1 MPWELFQL
9 PLLLPA
15 FLLVFFRT
23 GAMLFAAP
31 IFSSLAI
38 PVRLRIAM
46 ALTLAFLTFPLVLP
60 EVPAGL
66 SLAQALGAVAGELMI
81 GLILGFGMG
90 LIFFGLEVAG
100 SMIER
105 EAGMALAEAFNPL
118 TEQRSSI
125 LAQIF
130 TFVTFLVFLAA
141 GGHLAIVRALLDSF
155 RTVPVLTFRMSS
167 AVPDVLLALLQTAMV
182 MGLRIA
188 APALV
193 ALFIASLVMGFIM
206 RTVPQI
212 NILTVGFAIRV
223 VTALFVAMIA
233 IRGLPPIF
241 LDAFNDALEALPAAF
256 VSTGD

>member
-15 FLLVFFRT
+15 FVLVLFRT
-23 GAMLFAAP
+23 GAMLSAAP

-38 PVRLRIAM
+38 PVRIRLAM
-46 ALTLAFLTFPLVLP
+46 ALALAFLTFPLVLP

-66 SLAQALGAVAGELMI
+66 SLAQALGAVFGELMI
-81 GLILGFGMG
+81 GLILGFGIG

-118 TEQRSSI
+118 METRSSI
-125 LAQIF
+125 LGQIF
-130 TFVTFLVFLAA
+130 TFVAFLVFLAA
-141 GGHLAIVRALLDSF
+141 GGHREIIRTLLESF
-155 RTVPVLTFRMSS
+155 RTVPVMTFGFSS
-167 AVPDVLLALLQTAMV
+167 RVPDTLITLLQLAMV

-193 ALFIASLVMGFIM
+193 ALFVASLVMGFVM

-223 VTALFVAMIA
+223 LTALIVATIA

-241 LDAFNDALEALPAAF
+241 IDAINDALEALPAAIA
-256 VSTGD
+256 STGV

>member
-1 MPWELFQL
+1 MPWELLQL

-15 FLLVFFRT
+15 FVLVFFRT

-38 PVRLRIAM
+38 PVRVRIAM

-66 SLAQALGAVAGELMI
+66 SLAQALGAVAGELLI

-118 TEQRSSI
+118 QC
-125 LAQIF
+125 
-130 TFVTFLVFLAA
+130 A
-141 GGHLAIVRALLDSF
+141 G
-155 RTVPVLTFRMSS
+155 P
-167 AVPDVLLALLQTAMV
+167 
-182 MGLRIA
+182 
-188 APALV
+188 
-193 ALFIASLVMGFIM
+193 
-206 RTVPQI
+206 
-212 NILTVGFAIRV
+212 
-223 VTALFVAMIA
+223 
-233 IRGLPPIF
+233 
-241 LDAFNDALEALPAAF
+241 
-256 VSTGD
+256 